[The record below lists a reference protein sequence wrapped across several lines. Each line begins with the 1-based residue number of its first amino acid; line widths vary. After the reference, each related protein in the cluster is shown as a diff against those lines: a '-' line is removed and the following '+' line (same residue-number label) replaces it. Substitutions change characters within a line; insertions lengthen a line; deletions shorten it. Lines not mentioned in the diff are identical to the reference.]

1 MPSTKVFPK
10 LYARC
15 QFFKKLTDKFIINGN
30 KPLRGEIEVRGS
42 KNAAGPAL
50 AAVLLT
56 EEECIIDNLPLI
68 EDIKNTIEILKS
80 LGVKVEWLGERK
92 VKLKSNGINP
102 EKIDFEK
109 VPKTRISV
117 LFFGS
122 LLARFKKFQI
132 SAPGGDVIGLR
143 PIHTQLKALEK
154 MGATIKKEG
163 DVYNIERGE
172 LVGKEIVLG
181 EFSPTATE
189 AIMLA
194 AVLAK
199 GKTTIKGAASELSV
213 QDLGKVLL
221 KMGAKISWKGSHVIE
236 IEGVEKLHGFE
247 HSVEP
252 DHLEAGTF
260 IVAAALTN
268 GDVVIKNISFD
279 YLDLFLHKL
288 EEIGVNLERGDN
300 HVKVSPSKR
309 FSSIKVQALPHP
321 GFPTDLLPMVA
332 ILLVKAKGRSLVH
345 DPLYENRFN
354 YMHELR
360 KMGADIEIV
369 DPHRAFVFGPKDLEG
384 VTVDSLDI
392 RAGAVMVL
400 AGLIARG
407 TTTINNIFQIDR
419 GYEKIEERLKKI
431 GADIKR
437 VSD

>member
-1 MPSTKVFPK
+1 M
-10 LYARC
+10 
-15 QFFKKLTDKFIINGN
+15 
-30 KPLRGEIEVRGS
+30 RGS

-56 EEECIIDNLPLI
+56 NEECIIDNLPLI

-80 LGVKVEWLGERK
+80 LGVKVEWVGERK
-92 VKLKSNGINP
+92 IKAKAENINP

-122 LLARFKKFQI
+122 LLANFKKFQI

-154 MGATIKKEG
+154 MGAKIQKEG

-172 LVGKEIVLG
+172 LVGREIVLG

-199 GKTTIKGAASELSV
+199 GKTIIRGAASELSV
-213 QDLGKVLL
+213 QDLGKVLI
-221 KMGAKISWKGSHVIE
+221 KMGAKIKWQGSHIIE
-236 IEGVEKLHGFE
+236 IEGTERLNGFS

-260 IVAAALTN
+260 IIAGALTN
-268 GDVVIKNISFD
+268 GNVVVKNINFD

-288 EEIGVNLERGDN
+288 EEIGVNFKRGDN
-300 HVKVSPSKR
+300 QITVLPSSKLSALR
-309 FSSIKVQALPHP
+309 VQALPHP
-321 GFPTDLLPMVA
+321 GFPTDLLP
-332 ILLVKAKGRSLVH
+332 ILVPILVKAEGRSLVH
-345 DPLYENRFN
+345 DPLYENRFG

-369 DPHRAFVFGPKDLEG
+369 DPHRAFVFGPRELEG
-384 VTVDSLDI
+384 MTVDSLDI
-392 RAGAVMVL
+392 RAGAVLVL
-400 AGLIARG
+400 AGLVAKG
-407 TTTINNIFQIDR
+407 TTVINNIFQIDR
-419 GYEKIEERLKKI
+419 GYERIEERLQKL

-437 VSD
+437 VST